1 MLTAVRRIKSL
12 LGGSKR
18 RKHRSELA
26 YWRERR
32 THGPLE
38 QGVPF
43 YRWFFCDFFGLGPD
57 DYLGRRVLD
66 IGCGPR
72 GSLEWADMAA
82 ERVGLD
88 PLADEYVRLHERPQ
102 LMRYVAGGAEDIP
115 FDDGHF
121 DFVSTFNS
129 LDHVDDVAA
138 AIAEITRVTRP
149 GGSLLFAC
157 DVGHEP
163 TPTEPQAFGWE
174 ILDRFAGAWEVVWR
188 RDFERPTGN
197 MYDNLHQHKR
207 PFDHEN
213 PRPRPGVL
221 TAYLRRR

>member
-1 MLTAVRRIKSL
+1 MLAAVRRIKSL

-32 THGPLE
+32 AQGPLDR
-38 QGVPF
+38 GIPF
-43 YRWFFCDFFGLGPD
+43 YRWFYVDFFGFSED
-57 DYLGRRVLD
+57 DYRGGRILD

-88 PLADEYVRLHERPQ
+88 PLADEYVRLHDRPQ
-102 LMRYVAGGAEDIP
+102 RMQYVAAGAESIP
-115 FDDGHF
+115 FGDGHF

-129 LDHVDDVAA
+129 LDHVDDVGA
-138 AIAEITRVTRP
+138 AIAEITRVTRS
-149 GGSLLFAC
+149 GGSQLFAC

-163 TPTEPQAFGWE
+163 TPTEPQAFDWE
-174 ILDRFAGAWEVVWR
+174 IVERFTADWDVAWR
-188 RDFERPTGN
+188 RDYERPTDN
-197 MYDNLHQHKR
+197 MYDNLRQHDR
-207 PFDHEN
+207 SFDHEN
-213 PRPRPGVL
+213 PRPRPGGL
-221 TAYLRRR
+221 TAQLRRR